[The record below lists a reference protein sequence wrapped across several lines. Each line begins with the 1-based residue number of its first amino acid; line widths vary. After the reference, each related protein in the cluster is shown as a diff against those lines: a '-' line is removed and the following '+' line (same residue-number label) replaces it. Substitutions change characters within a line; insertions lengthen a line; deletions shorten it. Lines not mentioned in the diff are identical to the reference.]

1 MPSALNFVVGGWSL
15 KGIFT
20 AMSGE
25 PFSVRSGEFTS
36 NNTHSSRADIVGSKP
51 STELKD
57 APGVIGPV
65 YFVGETASFAIPA
78 PGQDGAGR
86 NIFRAVPFW
95 NVDLATSKEFRVG
108 ERVKMEL
115 RSEFF
120 NALNHPNFDNPRDA
134 SNSST
139 SPLSTLFGHTCCATV
154 APASTRSIV
163 DTGESA
169 RVIQFAL
176 KVNF

>member
-1 MPSALNFVVGGWSL
+1 
-15 KGIFT
+15 
-20 AMSGE
+20 MSGE

-36 NNTHSSRADIVGSKP
+36 NDTHTSRSDIVGP
-51 STELKD
+51 TPQATLKN

-65 YFVGETASFAIPA
+65 YFFGELSSFAIPA

-95 NVDLATSKEFRVG
+95 NLDFSAAKEFRIN
-108 ERVKMEL
+108 ERARLEL
-115 RSEFF
+115 RGEAF

-134 SNSST
+134 SDSST

-176 KVNF
+176 KLQF